1 MGVYL
6 DWPAGTLSFYIVSD
20 TRAHLYTWNACRF
33 TEPLYAGF
41 GFRSGSSL
49 LLCPREEVLNRALFA
64 EQQVKDMQMEMMVAG
79 DMQNQMDAAENRAL
93 SAETCRRR

>member
-1 MGVYL
+1 MYL

-20 TRAHLYTWNACRF
+20 IVSDTRVHLYTWNDCRF

-49 LLCPREEVLNRALFA
+49 LLCPREEVQNRVLSA
-64 EQQVKDMQMEMMVAG
+64 EQQVKDMQMEMKAAG
-79 DMQNQMDAAENRAL
+79 GMQN
-93 SAETCRRR
+93 